1 MSKNLLNFV
10 FVKLAKHLKF
20 GTYKRS
26 GKNFSGKTCVFHR
39 GGGNKKFYR
48 LVDFYRRLNSFG
60 AICSIAYDP
69 NRSAYI
75 GLVLY
80 DNGFFSYI
88 VLAEGSIIG
97 QRIFS
102 GVTEVKFSKNSLN
115 KSSSLALSAIG
126 LFGVVSNVEAR
137 PFFGS
142 SIARAAGAGAV
153 IVAATPNFITLKLR
167 SG

>member
-10 FVKLAKHLKF
+10 FVKVAKHLKF

-60 AICSIAYDP
+60 IICSIAYDP

-88 VLAEGSIIG
+88 ILSEGSVLG

-102 GVTEVKFSKNSLN
+102 GVAEGKSSKNL

-126 LFGVVSNVEAR
+126 LFGVVSNIESR
-137 PFFGS
+137 PFFGAS
-142 SIARAAGAGAV
+142 LARAAGVGAV
-153 IVAATPNFITLKLR
+153 IVAATSNFITLKLR